1 MTELS
6 NGSGFSDI
14 YTSQGLP
21 LGGLDCFLVVFGAN
35 VCLSRRKVVIL
46 QQIRKKDVRYQKDKG
61 GFPHTVEGG
70 L

>member
-1 MTELS
+1 MKQNKLAGDSEIEFRS
-6 NGSGFSDI
+6 GSDVAPVF
-14 YTSQGLP
+14 
-21 LGGLDCFLVVFGAN
+21 VVFGAN
-35 VCLSRRKVVIL
+35 VCPSRRKVVIL